1 MKGKKWTIASA
12 IFGVFLA
19 IGAPIITLVLDN
31 KASKE
36 AENENNEML
45 QQMVSKEINA
55 QLTQLIQ
62 DATSDPQS

>member
-12 IFGVFLA
+12 IFGVFVA
-19 IGAPIITLVLDN
+19 IGAPIITLVLDS

-45 QQMVSKEINA
+45 QQMVSTEVNN
-55 QLTQLIQ
+55 QLTQLLENV
-62 DATSDPQS
+62 TSDSQS